1 MMENGV
7 YVKIGD
13 YKDVLEVMGM
23 IKDKIAHAKAIIGKI
38 KNLKEREDAELGS
51 WSGKLESVEQK
62 VNDLDAALLRPS
74 L

>member
-1 MMENGV
+1 MENGV

-13 YKDVLEVMGM
+13 YKDVLEVMGL
-23 IKDKIAHAKAIIGKI
+23 IKDKISHAKAIIGKI

-51 WSGKLESVEQK
+51 WSAKLESVEQK
-62 VNDLDAALLRPS
+62 VSDLDAALLRTS